1 MPHRNI
7 WEPGGVVKTFT
18 GVVTADELVSSI
30 DEIARNDR
38 CRRIRWVINDFNGI
52 EVLKEVNDSTLE
64 QIAVIRFGTMYT
76 NPNIM
81 VLVLGT
87 QSRVLA
93 LAAATKRK
101 PLVGSNPTKVFATQ
115 PEARRWIEQ
124 QNFSWPPPSGFGK

>member
-1 MPHRNI
+1 M
-7 WEPGGVVKTFT
+7 
-18 GVVTADELVSSI
+18 S
-30 DEIARNDR
+30 
-38 CRRIRWVINDFNGI
+38 
-52 EVLKEVNDSTLE
+52 
-64 QIAVIRFGTMYT
+64 T